1 MSLAYFDTSALAKHY
16 IREAGSARVRALLTS
31 YEFLS
36 SAITPIELSSA
47 IQRRHR
53 RGEITAMNY
62 NSIIAKINAD
72 KSFWQLIEPVPQVL
86 SKAEDL
92 VVSYNIRTLDSIHL
106 ASALVLQESLSMP
119 LPFVSADN
127 RQIDAARS
135 CQLQTIAIS

>member
-1 MSLAYFDTSALAKHY
+1 MSLAYFDTSALAKNY
-16 IREAGSARVRALLTS
+16 IREAGSTRVRALLTS

-53 RGEITAMNY
+53 RGEITAPNY
-62 NSIIAKINAD
+62 DRIRARINAD
-72 KSFWQLIEPVPQVL
+72 TSFWQLIEPVPQVL
-86 SKAEDL
+86 SKAEAL

-106 ASALVLQESLSMP
+106 ASALILQESLSMP

-127 RQIDAARS
+127 RQIEAARS
-135 CQLQTIAIS
+135 CQLQIITIS

>member
-1 MSLAYFDTSALAKHY
+1 VSLAYFDTSALAKNY

-36 SAITPIELSSA
+36 SAIAPIELSSA

-62 NSIIAKINAD
+62 NSLIAKVNAD

-106 ASALVLQESLSMP
+106 ASALILQESLSMP

-127 RQIDAARS
+127 RQIEAARS